1 MMHDPLYDLPA
12 RLDDDDDVAES
23 EVSEAR
29 DDVSEKRANKPMT
42 WDEALHGEDAQ
53 VEVAENCHA
62 TFFVSIHNTYYPLEF
77 LVFCFTLLL
86 VVFSFLGLVSFWDE
100 VKL

>member
-42 WDEALHGEDAQ
+42 WDQALHGEDAQ

-62 TFFVSIHNTYYPLEF
+62 TFFVSIILTIHLN
-77 LVFCFTLLL
+77 
-86 VVFSFLGLVSFWDE
+86 S
-100 VKL
+100 